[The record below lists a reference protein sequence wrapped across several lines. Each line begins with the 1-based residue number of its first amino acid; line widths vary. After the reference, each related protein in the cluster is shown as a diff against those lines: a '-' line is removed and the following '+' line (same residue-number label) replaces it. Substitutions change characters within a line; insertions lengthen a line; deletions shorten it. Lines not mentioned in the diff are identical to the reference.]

1 MNKKTLV
8 GIIVVLVILVA
19 AFGIFQFSK
28 TQKNPSSSTITP
40 TPTQSQSKITFPKG
54 GEKLTKGQSY
64 TLTWTGGGNQV
75 QIFLIDTSLESQGE
89 SVSEVDKLYGIS
101 NSGSYDYKIP
111 DDIKDGTYK
120 FEIGTMTSKPF
131 QIVSP

>member
-8 GIIVVLVILVA
+8 GIIVVLIILIA
-19 AFGIFQFSK
+19 AFAIFHFSK
-28 TQKNPSSSTITP
+28 TQKNPSPSTTTP
-40 TPTQSQSKITFPKG
+40 TPVQSQSKITFPKG

-64 TLTWTGGGNQV
+64 TLTWTGGGNQL
-75 QIFLIDTSLESQGE
+75 QIFLIDTALESQGE
-89 SVSEVDKLYGIS
+89 SVSEVDKLYGI
-101 NSGSYDYKIP
+101 NNTGSYEYKVP
-111 DDIKDGTYK
+111 DDIKEGTYK

>member
-1 MNKKTLV
+1 MNKKALV

-54 GEKLTKGQSY
+54 GENLTKGQSY